1 MEELK
6 ECKEKLNSYEIEIT
20 DLKDLVKEL
29 DNMKAKIDEYKN
41 PSEELLELRNKV
53 DNTTRWCNNIE
64 GIFDQLF
71 LFAEHISE
79 NWNLN
84 QQGDEDIGRTIHQL
98 SLCARNAMFMLQ
110 PRMATF
116 VDYQQPAWLT
126 EKIALKSLQNA
137 KN

>member
-1 MEELK
+1 MDQERSELKQQRVATPSLVEELK
-6 ECKEKLNSYEIEIT
+6 DCKEKLNNYEIEIT

-29 DNMKAKIDEYKN
+29 DDMKAKIDEYKN

-64 GIFDQLF
+64 TIFDQLF

-84 QQGDEDIGRTIHQL
+84 HREMKT
-98 SLCARNAMFMLQ
+98 
-110 PRMATF
+110 
-116 VDYQQPAWLT
+116 
-126 EKIALKSLQNA
+126 
-137 KN
+137 